1 MEPRT
6 SARAS
11 ARLGRPAAVDRRS
24 EDGRFPRGHVAH
36 ARSNSSDNR
45 GPWLMLWAPIRQN
58 LRRLPRLAAGDSGRH
73 GGNQYPKWVGNSL
86 ALTMRPLTPAVE
98 VWNVG

>member
-45 GPWLMLWAPIRQN
+45 G
-58 LRRLPRLAAGDSGRH
+58 LPTASSSGVS
-73 GGNQYPKWVGNSL
+73 PAKI
-86 ALTMRPLTPAVE
+86 AMATPAK
-98 VWNVG
+98 G